1 MKLLYLMLLM
11 LVAVNVQAKDFII
24 GIDTS
29 KMVTCTNATTRV
41 DGSPLAVSDIERVEV
56 DITNETLTYTI
67 TMMGGCQPMSFDLT
81 QLSPGTWN
89 HIGRTY
95 DTDGRESVGSAPVP
109 FGYVKSTALPNP
121 PIVTP

>member
-1 MKLLYLMLLM
+1 MLM
-11 LVAVNVQAKDFII
+11 AFHVQATDYII

-29 KMVTCTNATTRV
+29 KMVTCTNATMRA
-41 DGSPLAVSDIERVEV
+41 DGSPLAVSDIERVEI

-67 TMMGGCQPMSFDLT
+67 TMMGGCQPMSFALT

-89 HIGRTY
+89 QVGRTY
-95 DTDGRESVGSAPVP
+95 DTDGRESVDSAPVP